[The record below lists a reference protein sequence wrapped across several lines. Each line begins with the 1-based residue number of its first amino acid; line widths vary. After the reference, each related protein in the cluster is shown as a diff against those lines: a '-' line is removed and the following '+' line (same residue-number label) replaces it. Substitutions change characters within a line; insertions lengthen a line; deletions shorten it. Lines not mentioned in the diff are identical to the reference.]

1 MRNLGKI
8 KTRKEER
15 KMKKFGLLLVGGIAA
30 IVFLANIGPLVAL
43 VITLGIAYLVMKEFL
58 KAKTT
63 GSKIIWGIIGLIF
76 LGASISNI
84 PSVLAL
90 LAAYIMYLVYKNWNG
105 KKAVDLNKNKN
116 NNDFDNDPFTNFERE
131 WENLNRN

>member
-1 MRNLGKI
+1 
-8 KTRKEER
+8 
-15 KMKKFGLLLVGGIAA
+15 MKKFGLLLVGGIAA
-30 IVFLANIGPLVAL
+30 IVFLANIGPLLAL

-90 LAAYIMYLVYKNWNG
+90 IAAYVMYLIYKNWNG
-105 KKAVDLNKNKN
+105 KKPVDLNKN
-116 NNDFDNDPFTNFERE
+116 NNDFDNDPFMNFERE